1 MGILYAYYASVLVFR
16 LLEYELVCIQHAKDD
31 YSELVVCILLEYE
44 LVICIIIILASMH
57 TLASICAYYVLE

>member
-1 MGILYAYYASVLVFR
+1 MHTTSVLVFR

-57 TLASICAYYVLE
+57 TS

>member
-1 MGILYAYYASVLVFR
+1 MHTTSVLVFR
-16 LLEYELVCIQHAKDD
+16 LLEYELVCIQHATDD

-57 TLASICAYYVLE
+57 TS